1 MYIQKTI
8 INLNIRTEKSV
19 FIITVTVL
27 NHKALFWH
35 MILFYNRFLLFKV
48 VNAMQIILNDTY
60 TYIYI
65 NIQ

>member
-27 NHKALFWH
+27 NHKALFLAYDS
-35 MILFYNRFLLFKV
+35 IL
-48 VNAMQIILNDTY
+48 
-60 TYIYI
+60 
-65 NIQ
+65 